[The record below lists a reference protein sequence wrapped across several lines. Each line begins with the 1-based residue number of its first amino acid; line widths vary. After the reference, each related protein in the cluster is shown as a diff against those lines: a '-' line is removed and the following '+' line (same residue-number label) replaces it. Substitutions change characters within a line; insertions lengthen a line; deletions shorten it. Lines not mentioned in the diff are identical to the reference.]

1 MLVAVQLAN
10 IGMAL
15 LAQLV
20 MLLVRLVSDLQQAN
34 ATVAVMGIIGMEVIV
49 SNVMLPVISV

>member
-20 MLLVRLVSDLQQAN
+20 MLLVRLVSDLQQVN

>member
-15 LAQLV
+15 LAQPV
-20 MLLVRLVSDLQQAN
+20 MLLVRLVSDLQQVN

-49 SNVMLPVISV
+49 SNVMQPAISV